1 MHEDYA
7 WCTGQKR
14 DRLVDIVL
22 HYSTKDS
29 NVSSVKTTMSVKML
43 EQAKQLIIKDQEK
56 ETSSRPG
63 RTG

>member
-1 MHEDYA
+1 MPG
-7 WCTGQKR
+7 GQKR
-14 DRLVDIVL
+14 DHLVDMVL

-29 NVSSVKTTMSVKML
+29 HVSSVKTMMSVKMMFV
-43 EQAKQLIIKDQEK
+43 ERAATKQLIKDQEK